1 MRSPEHWVLV
11 VALPTVSYLGK
22 SSTGI
27 QEEFDDASPEYF
39 PNLVV
44 SSLEY
49 SLEIIVGK
57 RLHVLSISV
66 RADS

>member
-11 VALPTVSYLGK
+11 VALPTVRCPGK

-39 PNLVV
+39 SDLVV

-57 RLHVLSISV
+57 KLHVLSISV